1 MSLPTPRPYHDVVL
15 AESTTSIATTPL
27 VASAIAPRAGTI
39 ERIYA
44 AAGGTTTG
52 TIAVAVTVNGGSD
65 ITGGN
70 LTIPAGS
77 GARAAS
83 VYEAGMVGAAP
94 VAVNEGD
101 LITFTPSG
109 GTGSN
114 VPGAFAAVI
123 R

>member
-1 MSLPTPRPYHDVVL
+1 MTLPTPRPFRDDPLV
-15 AESTTSIATTPL
+15 AATASIATTPAVGIV
-27 VASAIAPRAGTI
+27 VATRAGVI
-39 ERIYA
+39 ERVFA

-52 TIAVAVTVNGGSD
+52 TIAVAVAVNGGAD

-70 LTIPAGS
+70 LTVAAGT

-83 VYEAGMVGAAP
+83 VYELGMLDG
-94 VAVNEGD
+94 VAVSEGD

-109 GTGSN
+109 GAGASIA
-114 VPGAFAAVI
+114 GAFAAVI